1 MKTIVAIWGAS
12 DKGKTSTIREFVNT
26 LLAAYPAYKPL
37 FPIPAA
43 VSATGDFRLIIEIN
57 GKIIGIESKGDPNT
71 GLRARL
77 EDLAVNHHCDI
88 ILCSTR
94 TKGDTIDAV
103 DGLSY
108 HKHFQTI
115 WTSTYQIASNQN
127 LANQAKARHLLDL
140 LQSLSLI

>member
-12 DKGKTSTIREFVNT
+12 NKGKTSTLREFAIA
-26 LLAAYPAYKPL
+26 LLAAYPTYKPL
-37 FPIPAA
+37 FPIPVAI
-43 VSATGDFRLIIEIN
+43 SAKGDFRLVVEVN

-94 TKGDTIDAV
+94 TKGDTVDAV
-103 DGLSY
+103 DSLSY

-115 WTSTYQIASNQN
+115 WASTYQIASNQN
-127 LANQAKARHLLDL
+127 LANQAKAKHLLHL
-140 LQSLSLI
+140 LQLLSLI